1 MWTTCCGVVC
11 GEPSSKGGSMHI
23 RNGKDFWAGLMF
35 LALGLGFA
43 GVAWKNYNMGTAV
56 RMGPAYFPVVLGG
69 LLAVLGAWVFF
80 KSFRSG
86 QESSLRAVQFRPVL
100 LIGAVIAGVACW
112 AMKGQNEIVYQLLMA
127 ITYILIQASFGTPAL
142 YIVLAAVIVF
152 AFLMKPIGLL
162 LATAVLT
169 VIARAGGEDFKW
181 SDQPK
186 AVAFGLVMY
195 GVFAGLMATL
205 SGAIGTGKAGAA
217 SLVIIVAISILSG
230 RKVKGIE
237 IGALFAILGVFSVV
251 IFGHGLGLPFNA
263 CPEVMDEACRK
274 IGLGS

>member
-1 MWTTCCGVVC
+1 
-11 GEPSSKGGSMHI
+11 MHI

-35 LALGLGFA
+35 LAFGLGFS

-69 LLAVLGAWVFF
+69 LLALLGAWVFF
-80 KSFRSG
+80 KSFNSG
-86 QESSLRAVQFRPVL
+86 EESSLRPLQFRPLV
-100 LIGAVIAGVACW
+100 LIGAVVAGLACW
-112 AMKGQNEIVYQLLMA
+112 ALKGQSDIVYQLLMA
-127 ITYILIQASFGTPAL
+127 VTYVLIQASFGTPAL

-169 VIARAGGEDFKW
+169 VIARAGGEEFKW

-186 AVAFGLVMY
+186 AVVFGLVMY
-195 GVFAGLMATL
+195 GLFAVLMAGL
-205 SGAIGTGKAGAA
+205 SESIGAGKAGAL
-217 SLVIIVAISILSG
+217 SLLIIIAVSILLG
-230 RKVKGIE
+230 RKIKGIE

-263 CPEVMDEACRK
+263 CPEVLDEACRK